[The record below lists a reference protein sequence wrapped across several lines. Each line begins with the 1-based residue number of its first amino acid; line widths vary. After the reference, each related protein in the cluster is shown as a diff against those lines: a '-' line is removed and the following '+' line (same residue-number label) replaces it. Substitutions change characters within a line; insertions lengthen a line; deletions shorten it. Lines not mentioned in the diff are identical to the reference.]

1 MENLFN
7 ELIKVDDNL
16 KNGQVDTNL
25 LANNWTLD
33 YNRNNNN
40 SKLLDLQWSSDY
52 LTQTESTLYN
62 ET

>member
-52 LTQTESTLYN
+52 LTQTESPLYN